1 MTKNHEGK
9 GRKQDWEPQWYIF
22 LLCHAVWGK
31 HSFSLPTFAFLFV
44 VKCWQSSLFN
54 FFAIFKYHFKTTS
67 LYWTSTLSF
76 CPKFSNANLAYEDRY
91 TIDLQMQVWHM
102 KIDMQLIFRLDRAR
116 FLFQKLPDLFCLPIT
131 WHHLHPPNHP
141 DRNYR
146 SYFRLCFLL
155 THQHKTSGQIL
166 LQILS

>member
-1 MTKNHEGK
+1 MKNIGERVENRTGSLSGTYFYFVMLFGENIH
-9 GRKQDWEPQWYIF
+9 F
-22 LLCHAVWGK
+22 LY
-31 HSFSLPTFAFLFV
+31 LPWHFLFV

-67 LYWTSTLSF
+67 LYWTFILSF

-91 TIDLQMQVWHM
+91 AIDLQMQVWHM
-102 KIDMQLIFRLDRAR
+102 KIDMQLIFRLDRAK
-116 FLFQKLPDLFCLPIT
+116 FLFQNLPYLFCLPIT
-131 WHHLHPPNHP
+131 WHHLHSPNHP

-146 SYFRLCFLL
+146 SYFRLCFLSI
-155 THQHKTSGQIL
+155 HQNKTSGQIL